1 MRAVITRVKSAE
13 VKIDGRTHSQI
24 VKGLLILLGVSTSDS
39 ATDAEYLAKK
49 ISQMRIFEDSEEKL
63 NLSCSQTGGSMMVV
77 SNFTL
82 YANTQ
87 KGNRP
92 SFVDAAR
99 PELAKPL
106 YEYFVALLRDAGYR
120 TETGVFGAYM
130 ELESVN
136 DGPITVVM
144 DTEDVFGKVE
154 KK

>member
-1 MRAVITRVKSAE
+1 MKAVITRVKSAE
-13 VKIDGRTHSQI
+13 VKIDGATHSKI
-24 VKGLLILLGVSTSDS
+24 GKGLLILLGVST
-39 ATDAEYLAKK
+39 TDTKSEAEYLARK

-63 NLSCSQTGGSMMVV
+63 NLSCDQVGGDMMVV

-99 PELAKPL
+99 PELARPL
-106 YEYFVALLRDAGYR
+106 YEYFVSLLKDAGYK

-144 DTEDVFGKVE
+144 DTNDVFGGNTK
-154 KK
+154 

>member
-13 VKIDGRTHSQI
+13 VRIDGAVHSKI
-24 VKGLLILLGVSTSDS
+24 GNGLLILLGVSVNDT
-39 ATDAEYLAKK
+39 TQDAEYLAKK
-49 ISQMRIFEDSEEKL
+49 ISMMRIFEDSEEKL
-63 NLSCSQTGGSMMVV
+63 NLSCSAIGGEMMVV

-106 YEYFVALLRDAGYR
+106 YEYFVSLLREAGYK

-130 ELESVN
+130 ELESIN
-136 DGPITVVM
+136 DGPVTIVM
-144 DTEDVFGKVE
+144 DTETVFGGNE
-154 KK
+154 R

>member
-13 VKIDGRTHSQI
+13 VKIDGMTHSKI
-24 VKGLLILLGVSTSDS
+24 GNGLLILLGVSTTDS
-39 ATDAEYLAKK
+39 MADAEYLAKK

-63 NLSCSQTGGSMMVV
+63 NLSCSQVSGSMMVV

-106 YEYFVALLRDAGYR
+106 YEYFVSLLCDAGYK
-120 TETGVFGAYM
+120 TVTGVFGA
-130 ELESVN
+130 
-136 DGPITVVM
+136 
-144 DTEDVFGKVE
+144 
-154 KK
+154 

>member
-13 VKIDGRTHSQI
+13 VKIDGLTHSKI
-24 VKGLLILLGVSTSDS
+24 GKGLLILLGVSTTDS
-39 ATDAEYLAKK
+39 TADAEYLARK

-63 NLSCSQTGGSMMVV
+63 NLSCSQVSGAMMVV

-99 PELAKPL
+99 PELARPL
-106 YEYFVALLRDAGYR
+106 YEYFVALLRDAGYK

-130 ELESVN
+130 ELESTN
-136 DGPITVVM
+136 DGPVTVVM
-144 DTEDVFGKVE
+144 DTEDVFGKAE
-154 KK
+154 KQ

>member
-13 VKIDGRTHSQI
+13 VKIDGQAHSKI
-24 VKGLLILLGVSTSDS
+24 GNGLLILLGVSVNDTER
-39 ATDAEYLAKK
+39 DAEYLAKK
-49 ISQMRIFEDSEEKL
+49 ISMMRIFEDSEEKL
-63 NLSCSQTGGSMMVV
+63 NLSCSAVGGDMMVV

-106 YEYFVALLRDAGYR
+106 YEYFIGLLREAGYK

-130 ELESVN
+130 ELSSVN
-136 DGPITVVM
+136 DGPITIVM
-144 DTEDVFGKVE
+144 DTESVFGGEE
-154 KK
+154 K

>member
-13 VKIDGRTHSQI
+13 VKISGETHSKI
-24 VKGLLILLGVSTSDS
+24 KNGLLILLGVSHNDT
-39 ATDAEYLAKK
+39 AADAEYLAKK
-49 ISQMRIFEDSEEKL
+49 ISMMRIFEDSEEKM
-63 NLSCSQTGGSMMVV
+63 NLSCSEVNGEMMVV

-106 YEYFVALLRDAGYR
+106 YEYFVSLLRDAGYK

-136 DGPITVVM
+136 DGPVTVVIS
-144 DTEDVFGKVE
+144 TEDVFGGIE
-154 KK
+154 R

>member
-13 VKIDGRTHSQI
+13 VRIDGAVHSKI
-24 VKGLLILLGVSTSDS
+24 GNGLLILLGVSVNDT
-39 ATDAEYLAKK
+39 TQDAEYLAKK
-49 ISQMRIFEDSEEKL
+49 ISMMRIFEDSEEKL
-63 NLSCSQTGGSMMVV
+63 NLSCSAIGGDMMVV

-106 YEYFVALLRDAGYR
+106 YEYFVSLLREAGYK

-130 ELESVN
+130 ELESIN
-136 DGPITVVM
+136 DGPVTIVM
-144 DTEDVFGKVE
+144 DTEAVFGGNE
-154 KK
+154 R

>member
-13 VKIDGRTHSQI
+13 VKISGETHSKI
-24 VKGLLILLGVSTSDS
+24 KNGLLILLGVSHNDT
-39 ATDAEYLAKK
+39 AADAEYLAKK
-49 ISQMRIFEDSEEKL
+49 ISMMRIFEDSEEKM
-63 NLSCSQTGGSMMVV
+63 NLSCSEVNGEMMVV

-99 PELAKPL
+99 PELARPL
-106 YEYFVALLRDAGYR
+106 YEYFVSLLRDAGYK

-136 DGPITVVM
+136 DGPVTVVIS
-144 DTEDVFGKVE
+144 TEDVFGGTE
-154 KK
+154 R

>member
-13 VKIDGRTHSQI
+13 VKISGETHSKI
-24 VKGLLILLGVSTSDS
+24 KNGLLILLGVSHNDT
-39 ATDAEYLAKK
+39 AADAEYLAKK
-49 ISQMRIFEDSEEKL
+49 ISMMRIFEDSEEKM
-63 NLSCSQTGGSMMVV
+63 NLSCSEVNGEMMVV

-99 PELAKPL
+99 PELARPL
-106 YEYFVALLRDAGYR
+106 YEYFVSLLRDAGYK

-136 DGPITVVM
+136 DGPVTVVIS
-144 DTEDVFGKVE
+144 TEDVFGGAE
-154 KK
+154 R

>member
-13 VKIDGRTHSQI
+13 VKIDGTTHSKI
-24 VKGLLILLGVSTSDS
+24 GKGFLILLGVKDGDT
-39 ATDAEYLAKK
+39 AADAEYLAKK
-49 ISQMRIFEDSEEKL
+49 ISQMRIFEDSEEKM
-63 NLSCSQTGGSMMVV
+63 NLSCSQVGGSMMVV

-92 SFVDAAR
+92 NFIDAAR

-106 YEYFVALLRDAGYR
+106 YEYFVSLLKDAGYK
-120 TETGVFGAYM
+120 TETGVFGSYM

-136 DGPITVVM
+136 DGPVTVIM
-144 DTEDVFGKVE
+144 DTEDVFGKAE
-154 KK
+154 KI

>member
-1 MRAVITRVKSAE
+1 MRAVITRVRSAV
-13 VKIDGRTHSQI
+13 VKIDGETHSKI
-24 VKGLLILLGVSTSDS
+24 GKGLLILLGVSNNDTT
-39 ATDAEYLAKK
+39 ADAEYLAKK

-63 NLSCSQTGGSMMVV
+63 NLSCSQVNGSMMVV

-92 SFVDAAR
+92 SFIDAAR

-106 YEYFVALLRDAGYR
+106 YEYFVSLLRDAGYK

-136 DGPITVVM
+136 DGPITIVM
-144 DTEDVFGKVE
+144 NTDEIFGEDR
-154 KK
+154 

>member
-13 VKIDGRTHSQI
+13 VKIDGAIHSKI
-24 VKGLLILLGVSTSDS
+24 GNGLLILLGVSVSD
-39 ATDAEYLAKK
+39 TEKDAEYLAKK
-49 ISQMRIFEDSEEKL
+49 ISMMRIFEDSEEKM
-63 NLSCSQTGGSMMVV
+63 NLSCSSVGGDMMVV

-82 YANTQ
+82 YADTR

-106 YEYFVALLRDAGYR
+106 YEYFTSLLREAGYK

-130 ELESVN
+130 ELSSVN
-136 DGPITVVM
+136 DGPITIVM
-144 DTEDVFGKVE
+144 DTADVFGGEGK
-154 KK
+154 

>member
-13 VKIDGRTHSQI
+13 VKIDGRTHSKI
-24 VKGLLILLGVSTSDS
+24 KNGLLILLGVSTSDS

-63 NLSCSQTGGSMMVV
+63 NLSCSQVGGSMMVV

-106 YEYFVALLRDAGYR
+106 YEYFVKCLVNEGVP
-120 TETGVFGAYM
+120 TECGVFGADM
-130 ELESVN
+130 QIELHA
-136 DGPITVVM
+136 DGPVTILM
-144 DTEDVFGKVE
+144 DSKIWN
-154 KK
+154 K